1 MRFAIIGRTKMLLD
15 TARLAVN
22 LGHELVCIITS
33 KEAPEYDA
41 TADDFQ
47 DLASQLNVPFAK
59 GSNISEFQELL
70 KSSMADIALSINYTG
85 VIPSAIIDLFKHGIL
100 NAHGGDLPRYR
111 GNACQAWA
119 IINGEDKIG
128 LCIHKMIGGE
138 LDSGDIFEKKLYPID
153 INTKIGDVYEWFEKD
168 IPELMIKAL
177 NNIASSETFQPII
190 QSKNPQDVLRCY
202 PRLPED
208 GLINWKLSAIQI
220 LRLINASS
228 EPYAGAFSY
237 HNGIKITVW
246 RAQLFEYKEKYL
258 AVPGQ
263 VALIDKSRGY
273 VLVLTGD
280 GVIAITEIEVE
291 GWRGEPSVYFKSI
304 RSRLK

>member
-22 LGHELVCIITS
+22 LGHELVCVITS

-41 TADDFQ
+41 TINDFQ

-59 GSNISEFQELL
+59 GSNILDFHELL
-70 KSSMADIALSINYTG
+70 KSSMADVALSINYTG

-138 LDSGDIFEKKLYPID
+138 LDSGDIVEKKLYPITID
-153 INTKIGDVYEWFEKD
+153 TRIGEVYGWFEKD

-177 NNIASSETFQPII
+177 NNIEGNETFQPIM
-190 QSKNPQDVLRCY
+190 QSKKPQDILRCY

-208 GLINWKLSAIQI
+208 GLIDWKLPAIQI

-228 EPYAGAFSY
+228 EPYGGAFSY
-237 HNGIKITVW
+237 HNGTKITVW
-246 RAQLFEYKEKYL
+246 RAQLFDYKEKYL

-263 VALIDKSRGY
+263 VALIDKSRGHI
-273 VLVLTGD
+273 LVLTGD

-291 GWRGEPSVYFKSI
+291 GWRGNPSIYFKSI